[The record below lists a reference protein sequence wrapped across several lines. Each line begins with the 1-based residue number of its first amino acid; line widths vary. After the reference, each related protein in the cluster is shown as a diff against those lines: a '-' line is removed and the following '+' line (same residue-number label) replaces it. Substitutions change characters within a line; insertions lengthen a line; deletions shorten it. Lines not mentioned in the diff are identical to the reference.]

1 MSQENVE
8 AFKRGSAAMNRGDI
22 EAMLEVVDPEI
33 VWRDAINVMLGGE
46 ATTRRGHREIRELFE
61 DLFES
66 FAEIEIDYRDFR
78 DLGERVVALG
88 QARIVGRASGVETE
102 SPMAALTEWREG
114 KAIRVSTYLDHGEAL
129 EAVGLRE

>member
-8 AFKRGSAAMNRGDI
+8 AFKRGSAAMNRGDV

-33 VWRDAINVMLGGE
+33 VWRDAINVMFGGE
-46 ATTRRGHREIRELFE
+46 ATMCQGHRAVRELFE

-78 DLGERVVALG
+78 DLGERIVALG
-88 QARIVGRASGVETE
+88 QARIVDRESTVETE
-102 SPMAALTEWREG
+102 MDAAIHNAGVVSGPQVLPVNVWSLPTCSPP
-114 KAIRVSTYLDHGEAL
+114 
-129 EAVGLRE
+129 